1 MRDALVQQPKTAA
14 TLSLTSS
21 FLLFSAKVG
30 QSEAPSSLMTLIFR
44 PRMPPIA
51 LIWSMA
57 SCSAWIEPVSE
68 MAIVPVAEC
77 NWPTVTSVSV
87 IASLVV
93 LIFAVGNCWASAQA
107 GMPAIGSDA
116 MPWINRRRW
125 LDCGEDDSSR
135 SFDMGTPAVDSKA
148 GRIALRLSRM
158 VLTNVRRPNTSI
170 NVSPRAATASASA
183 SPGRNASCPLFPAQ
197 PPTALTAATQKIFRI
212 RRDYNAWVADESME
226 DYALRYTPRSFRKW
240 SELRVA
246 NTAFGAVSFL
256 ALEAIGGAIALNY
269 GFTNAL
275 WAILTVGLI
284 TFLTGLPIS
293 YYAAR
298 YGVDMDLLTRGAGFG
313 YLGSTITSLIYA
325 SFTFIFFAL
334 EAAIMALALQMFFDI
349 PIAWCYVISSLVI
362 IPMVVRGITLISKLQ
377 MWTQPV
383 WGVLLLAAVPGDLL
397 EEPAGLQRFHG
408 PDRPHLGQQRVR
420 SRSCLVQ
427 RRRWRSPLWCRSANR
442 STSCASCRSRPAP
455 IASDGGRPC

>member
-1 MRDALVQQPKTAA
+1 M
-14 TLSLTSS
+14 
-21 FLLFSAKVG
+21 
-30 QSEAPSSLMTLIFR
+30 
-44 PRMPPIA
+44 
-51 LIWSMA
+51 
-57 SCSAWIEPVSE
+57 
-68 MAIVPVAEC
+68 
-77 NWPTVTSVSV
+77 
-87 IASLVV
+87 
-93 LIFAVGNCWASAQA
+93 
-107 GMPAIGSDA
+107 
-116 MPWINRRRW
+116 
-125 LDCGEDDSSR
+125 
-135 SFDMGTPAVDSKA
+135 
-148 GRIALRLSRM
+148 
-158 VLTNVRRPNTSI
+158 
-170 NVSPRAATASASA
+170 
-183 SPGRNASCPLFPAQ
+183 
-197 PPTALTAATQKIFRI
+197 FRI

-275 WAILTVGLI
+275 LAILTVGLI

-377 MWTQPV
+377 MWTQPA
-383 WGVLLLAAVPGDLL
+383 WGVLLLLPYLAIYWKNPQAYSDFMGLPHPGDNGSSCHRARL
-397 EEPAGLQRFHG
+397 AGNLT
-408 PDRPHLGQQRVR
+408 
-420 SRSCLVQ
+420 
-427 RRRWRSPLWCRSANR
+427 PL
-442 STSCASCRSRPAP
+442 
-455 IASDGGRPC
+455 